1 MDRDFTVAF
10 ISDRGWKTEDQ
21 IEMIRIIREEY
32 GSRIE
37 FHLYRPHLTYE
48 IIDFNELHTIAKNRE
63 QGRLSIWMTSVEGD
77 AAYSLDIPTPLA
89 DGPDRVARFHCG
101 NYHGLFDWSN
111 DENGKN
117 MQKLL
122 NVFRTVHSALRPFHG
137 FLATGDDPNNFFVT
151 AHGPSSAGYEKRYEF
166 LLNEINLFGPE
177 AADRIGRDRL
187 GALKA
192 HTVEELEG
200 GGMLVVPVALNHPD
214 YDRRYFESGDF
225 RIPLDPKCVDWYCR
239 STGLKRQP
247 RPRRFFW

>member
-10 ISDRGWKTEDQ
+10 ISDRGWKPADP
-21 IEMIRIIREEY
+21 IEAIRLIREEY

-48 IIDFNELHTIAKNRE
+48 ILDFNELHTIAKSRE
-63 QGRLSIWMTSVEGD
+63 QGLLSLWMSNVEDRSVH
-77 AAYSLDIPTPLA
+77 SLDIPSPFLEGSGRVIRFRSGGYHPMFGWSA
-89 DGPDRVARFHCG
+89 DEKGR
-101 NYHGLFDWSN
+101 
-111 DENGKN
+111 N

-122 NVFRTVHSALRPFHG
+122 NVFRSVHSALRPLHG

-187 GALKA
+187 RALKA

-200 GGMLVVPVALNHPD
+200 GGLLVVPVALNHPD

-225 RIPLDPKCVDWYCR
+225 RVPLDQKCVDWYCR
-239 STGLKRQP
+239 MTGLKRQP
-247 RPRRFFW
+247 RPHRFFW